1 MELREGYKNTEVGII
16 PEGWE
21 IHTFGDIV
29 DYTKGFAFKSKDYRK
44 DGIRIIRVS
53 DTTFDSIKK
62 ENGIYVD
69 EKSENEYKNW
79 RLEENDLIFTTV
91 GSKPPMYDSMVGK
104 VIMIAKENAGSF
116 LNQNAVL
123 IRSKKR
129 TKEKQSL
136 LLSHF
141 RTKRYLQHIEL
152 IYRGNAN
159 QASITLKELFE
170 FKIPLPK
177 EEAEQTAIATALSDA
192 DALINSLEKLIAK
205 KRNIKQG
212 VMQKLLQPKEGW
224 EVKSIQEVI
233 NGGFIIGHLDGNHGE
248 LYPRSEEFVESG
260 IPYVGATDFRNGLVD
275 FNNCKFLSVERAKT
289 FRKGI
294 ARNGDVLFAHNATVG
309 PVSFLKTSLE
319 FVIISTTATYFRCDN
334 KNLINSFLFYS
345 LQSQNFVSQYQS
357 VMLQSTRAQVPIGQ
371 QRKFFLNIPP
381 SEEQTRIATILSDM
395 DAEISALETKLEKY
409 KKVKLGMMQ
418 NLLTGKIRLV

>member
-1 MELREGYKNTEVGII
+1 MELREGYKNTEIGNI
-16 PEGWE
+16 PEDWE
-21 IHTFGDIV
+21 IQTFGDIV

-53 DTTFDSIKK
+53 DTTFDSIKR

-69 EKSENEYKNW
+69 EKSANEYKNW
-79 RLEENDLIFTTV
+79 RLEEDDLIFTTV

-129 TKEKQSL
+129 TKEKQAL

-177 EEAEQTAIATALSDA
+177 EETEQTAIATALSDA
-192 DALINSLEKLIAK
+192 DALITSLEKLIAK

-212 VMQKLLQPKEGW
+212 AMQQLLKPKEGW
-224 EVKSIQEVI
+224 EVKKLGEICDIKKGEQLNRSTLNENDHYPVF
-233 NGGFIIGHLDGNHGE
+233 NGGVLPSGYTGE
-248 LYPRSEEFVESG
+248 WNQNENT
-260 IPYVGATDFRNGLVD
+260 I
-275 FNNCKFLSVERAKT
+275 
-289 FRKGI
+289 
-294 ARNGDVLFAHNATVG
+294 
-309 PVSFLKTSLE
+309 
-319 FVIISTTATYFRCDN
+319 IISEGG
-334 KNLINSFLFYS
+334 NSCGFVNFIKTKFWQGGHCYS
-345 LQSQNFVSQYQS
+345 LNTKLDKEYFYQ
-357 VMLQSTRAQVPIGQ
+357 MLKAREKEIMALRVGSGLPNI
-371 QRKFFLNIPP
+371 QRNRLFDFLIIMPGE
-381 SEEQTRIATILSDM
+381 EEQNEIATILSDM
-395 DAEISALETKLEKY
+395 DAEIQALETKLEKY
-409 KKVKLGMMQ
+409 RKIKLGMMQ
-418 NLLTGKIRLV
+418 NLLTGKIRLI

>member
-1 MELREGYKNTEVGII
+1 MELVTEIYKQTEVGLI
-16 PEGWE
+16 PSDWE
-21 IHTFGDIV
+21 VHTFGDIV

-69 EKSENEYKNW
+69 EKNATDYKKW
-79 RLEENDLIFTTV
+79 QLDENDLIFTTV

-104 VIMIAKENAGSF
+104 VIMVSKEFKGCF

-123 IRSKKR
+123 IRAKKR
-129 TKEKQSL
+129 TKEKQAI

-141 RTKRYLQHIEL
+141 RMKRYLQYIEL

-177 EEAEQTAIATALSDA
+177 DEAEQTAIATALSDA
-192 DALINSLEKLIAK
+192 DALIRGLEKLISK

-212 VMQKLLQPKEGW
+212 AMQKLLQPKEGW
-224 EVKSIQEVI
+224 EVKKLGEISKIYTGKKNNQDKVENGQYPFFVRSQSIETINTYSFDGEAILIPGEGNIGKIFHYI
-233 NGGFIIGHLDGNHGE
+233 NGKFDYHQRVYKISD
-248 LYPRSEEFVESG
+248 FVEGYFGKYIYRYISEYFG
-260 IPYVGATDFRNGLVD
+260 RHAMEN
-275 FNNCKFLSVERAKT
+275 SVK
-289 FRKGI
+289 
-294 ARNGDVLFAHNATVG
+294 ATVD
-309 PVSFLKTSLE
+309 SLRLPTFQVFE
-319 FVIISTTATYFRCDN
+319 IPFPPTYKD
-334 KNLINSFLFYS
+334 
-345 LQSQNFVSQYQS
+345 
-357 VMLQSTRAQVPIGQ
+357 QV
-371 QRKFFLNIPP
+371 K
-381 SEEQTRIATILSDM
+381 IATILSDM